1 MKEYIQKQW
10 VVLPVLCAVLLMAL
24 TLLVLLRVTDD
35 AEMDLVRQVIVGRND
50 AVTTVL
56 QGLTFI
62 TSATPALLLS
72 LGACLF
78 DWRMASAERRTFK
91 SLVTRHSSFAIVFF
105 GTLVCNIGLRILI
118 GRLRPDVEYIP
129 NALPELTASFQRYAF
144 PSGHAGSATVAC
156 FSWVA
161 VLWRF
166 QRVRLIALAVAL
178 FVWLGA
184 GFGRFYM
191 GLHWPTDVLGGYLLA
206 GGWMCGVMGLR
217 CNKPQIF
224 TSPRT

>member
-1 MKEYIQKQW
+1 M
-10 VVLPVLCAVLLMAL
+10 LSVLCLVLLMAL
-24 TLLVLLRVTDD
+24 TPFVWLKLTDE
-35 AEMDLVRQVIVGRND
+35 AEMVLVNWIIDGRSD

-62 TSATPALLLS
+62 TSATPAMLLS
-72 LGACLF
+72 LGACVA
-78 DWRMASAERRTFK
+78 DWRMTSTERRTMTT
-91 SLVTRHSSFAIVFF
+91 LVTRHSSFAIAFF
-105 GTLVCNIGLRILI
+105 GALACNIGLRILI
-118 GRLRPDVEYIP
+118 GRLRPEVAYIP
-129 NALPELTASFQRYAF
+129 NALPEITAVFQRYAF

-166 QRVRLIALAVAL
+166 RRARWIVLAVAL

-206 GGWMCGVMGLR
+206 GAWVCGAIGYRLRVAGLT
-217 CNKPQIF
+217 CNPQLV
-224 TSPRT
+224 T

>member
-1 MKEYIQKQW
+1 MQRRW
-10 VVLPVLCAVLLMAL
+10 FMLAAVCLVLLMAL
-24 TLLVLLRVTDD
+24 TPFVWLKLTDETEMALVNWIID
-35 AEMDLVRQVIVGRND
+35 GRSD
-50 AVTTVL
+50 AVTTAL

-62 TSATPALLLS
+62 TSATPAMLLS
-72 LGACLF
+72 LGACLA
-78 DWRMASAERRTFK
+78 DWRMTSAERRTVTT
-91 SLVTRHSSFAIVFF
+91 LVTRHSAFAIAFF
-105 GTLVCNIGLRILI
+105 GALVCNIGLRILI
-118 GRLRPDVEYIP
+118 GRLRPDVAYIP
-129 NALPELTASFQRYAF
+129 NALPEITAAFQRYAF

-166 QRVRLIALAVAL
+166 KQARWIALAVAL

-206 GGWMCGVMGLR
+206 GAWVCGAVGYKIR
-217 CNKPQIF
+217 FAP
-224 TSPRT
+224 